1 MKRLDGRFLLICSLC
16 GQGIQYWHNGY
27 CASKCFLSSFQPGLR
42 CGRYDGQTFVK
53 PPEVLTRDRLL
64 GTYEVKP
71 ALSRL
76 KTTLLGTGGIL
87 LLSGSLLFGIIAS
100 TADTDGVYGEAAT
113 AKHMHVQ
120 VMECKLE

>member
-1 MKRLDGRFLLICSLC
+1 MKL
-16 GQGIQYWHNGY
+16 
-27 CASKCFLSSFQPGLR
+27 LR

-64 GTYEVKP
+64 GMYEVKP

-76 KTTLLGTGGIL
+76 KTTLLGTGGVL

-100 TADTDGVYGEAAT
+100 SADADGVYGETTAACMILLPALRT
-113 AKHMHVQ
+113 VLSRVAMR
-120 VMECKLE
+120 ECMLLLSA